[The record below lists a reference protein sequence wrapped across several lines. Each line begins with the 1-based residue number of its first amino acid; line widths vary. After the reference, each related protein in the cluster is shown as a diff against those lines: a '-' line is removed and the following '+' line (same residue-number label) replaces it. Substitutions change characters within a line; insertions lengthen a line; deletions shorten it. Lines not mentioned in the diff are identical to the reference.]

1 MTGVGCTVVMRNRRN
16 PHRRTDQDLA
26 TVLIAGSFLSGP
38 MQQERPSLRARL
50 TARWRPRRLDHALAG
65 GVPPEASTALALRAH
80 ELTELER
87 RQSIAGAI
95 RRVIREAREG
105 ASFAPAR
112 IRPERSRVAAASA
125 ELSALADTLAEP
137 GPVAATG
144 VAQAWILLTDGTGP
158 LYNPYSRTSLR
169 TGAARASRDLRP
181 WPA

>member
-1 MTGVGCTVVMRNRRN
+1 MLVA
-16 PHRRTDQDLA
+16 D
-26 TVLIAGSFLSGP
+26 SFLSGP
-38 MQQERPSLRARL
+38 MHAERPSLRARL
-50 TARWRPRRLDHALAG
+50 TARWHPRRLDRALAG
-65 GVPPEASTALALRAH
+65 GVPPEASTALALRAQ

-105 ASFAPAR
+105 APLAPAR
-112 IRPERSRVAAASA
+112 IRPERSRVAAARA
-125 ELSALADTLAEP
+125 ELSALADMLAEP

-158 LYNPYSRTSLR
+158 LYNPDSRTSLR
-169 TGAARASRDLRP
+169 AGAARAARDLRP